1 MIEWVVDTA
10 ASYHATPNRELF
22 STYKTGDFGYVKMGN
37 TASSNIAG
45 IGDICI
51 QTNVGYQLILKDVRH
66 VPDLRLNL
74 MSGIALDKE
83 GFQNYFGNGR
93 WKLTKGTMVVAR
105 GEVCC
110 TLYKT
115 LGKICK
121 NGLNIVADSSPNL
134 WHRTRSHE

>member
-22 STYKTGDFGYVKMGN
+22 NTYKTGDLGYVKMGN

-51 QTNVGYQLILKDVRH
+51 QTNVGYQLMLKDVRH

-83 GFQNYFGNGR
+83 GLP
-93 WKLTKGTMVVAR
+93 KLFR
-105 GEVCC
+105 Q
-110 TLYKT
+110 
-115 LGKICK
+115 
-121 NGLNIVADSSPNL
+121 
-134 WHRTRSHE
+134 R